1 MHKRLPASELAR
13 KGIKDARESEPVN
26 PQMYF
31 FSYYFWREAD
41 KNRKGSGKLTKIII
55 LHKLL

>member
-31 FSYYFWREAD
+31 FLIIF
-41 KNRKGSGKLTKIII
+41 GGKPTKTGRD
-55 LHKLL
+55 LES